1 MTSADIELAVRAT
14 YAVHVIMFGCGLEP
28 DEVEVTICRVQNAP
42 TNDPY
47 VTVIARRGDLQYVAW
62 LAPLPRTEDI
72 RAFRK
77 AWLSFANRQSTTPR
91 AELDRIVHRS
101 QAYLQLPEIVM
112 GLIDKGIVPPGSGS
126 DMLDEWN
133 REFRPKPGEKPS

>member
-1 MTSADIELAVRAT
+1 MTSADIELAVHAT
-14 YAVHVIMFGCGLEP
+14 YAVHVIMFGSGLEP
-28 DEVEVTICRVQNAP
+28 DEVEVTICRVANAP

-47 VTVIARRGDLQYVAW
+47 VTVIARRKGQQYVAW
-62 LAPLPRTEDI
+62 LVPLPRTEDI

-91 AELDRIVHRS
+91 RELDAIVHGS
-101 QAYLQLPEIVM
+101 LVYLQLPEIVQ
-112 GLIDKGIVPPGSGS
+112 GLIDKGLVPPGSGS

-133 REFRPKPGEKPS
+133 RQFRPRPGEQPS